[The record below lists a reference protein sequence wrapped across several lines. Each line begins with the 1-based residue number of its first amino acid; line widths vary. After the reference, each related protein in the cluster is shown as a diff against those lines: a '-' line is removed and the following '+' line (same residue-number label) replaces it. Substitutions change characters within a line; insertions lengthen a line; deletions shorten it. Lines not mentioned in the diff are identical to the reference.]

1 MAYFVGVVLALV
13 VFAFAVISGFDRGRS
28 FYPTV
33 AIVVPSYYALFAVI
47 GAPGRILVIE
57 VAITLVFLVVAVVG
71 FKTTLWL
78 AAAAIAGHGLFDFVH
93 HVFIYNPGMPI
104 WWPAFCGT
112 FDVVFGAAVAFRL
125 MRDSRLSRLPA

>member
-13 VFAFAVISGFDRGRS
+13 VFAFAVVSGFDRSRS

-33 AIVVPSYYALFAVI
+33 AIVVPSYYALFATI
-47 GAPGRILVIE
+47 EAPGRILVIE
-57 VAITLVFLVVAVVG
+57 VAITLAFLVVAVIG

-93 HVFIYNPGMPI
+93 HLFIYNPGMPI

-125 MRDSRLSRLPA
+125 MRDPRLARLPA

>member
-1 MAYFVGVVLALV
+1 MAYFVGVILALV
-13 VFAFAVISGFDRGRS
+13 VFAFAVVSGFDRGRS

-33 AIVVPSYYALFAVI
+33 AIVVPSYYALFAVM
-47 GAPGRILVIE
+47 GGSGRILVE
-57 VAITLVFLVVAVVG
+57 VAVTLAFLVVAVIG
-71 FKTTLWL
+71 FKTTLWW

-93 HVFIYNPGMPI
+93 HLFIYNPGMPI